1 MPETD
6 CYFEVV
12 DTVVRRCAYPTN
24 RSAVAIRL
32 SVHSSA
38 TQTIPPV
45 KPQFSAPTGAVE
57 VHDPPDDHQRCD
69 SLPTSTPFFHNEY
82 TFGTSN
88 IRTCQY
94 LADTEVLPYTTAR
107 HYLPLEDSPF
117 PSKSSAG
124 RYGQAFG
131 AQRHNQTL
139 SSFSPL
145 HFTAAP
151 VANASD
157 DSSTI
162 ISKTRRRTRFPNS
175 ESGAMEV
182 EERSERVTGETG
194 ASGEVDDR
202 PPVCLLL
209 MSS

>member
-6 CYFEVV
+6 GYFEVV
-12 DTVVRRCAYPTN
+12 DTVVRRCVYPTN
-24 RSAVAIRL
+24 RSAVAISL
-32 SVHSSA
+32 SVPSSA

-45 KPQFSAPTGAVE
+45 KPQFSALTKAVE
-57 VHDPPDDHQRCD
+57 VHDPPSDDQRCD
-69 SLPTSTPFFHNEY
+69 LLPTSTPFYPNEY
-82 TFGTSN
+82 TSGTSD
-88 IRTCQY
+88 ISTCQY
-94 LADTEVLPYTTAR
+94 LADTGVLPYPTAR
-107 HYLPLEDSPF
+107 HYLPLDNSPV
-117 PSKSSAG
+117 PSRSSAG

-131 AQRHNQTL
+131 AERHNQTL

-157 DSSTI
+157 DSSTT
-162 ISKTRRRTRFPNS
+162 ISKTRRRTKFPNS

-182 EERSERVTGETG
+182 EERSERMKGENG
-194 ASGEVDDR
+194 ASGDVDDR
-202 PPVCLLL
+202 SQVL